1 MIDRR
6 FSLFLLI
13 LTGLADAAWTEE
25 ISVARGTRLAANVA
39 VDTQAAS
46 NQHQHDAVSR
56 IAPTAPPAVAAAPA
70 QPQTETLEH
79 AWARALAVD
88 QQLQARQ
95 YEVGSAQELVSLARA
110 ERRPVLAFDG
120 TYTVRDNETAFVF
133 RGNGLTLPIN
143 VFPDTQKEDFAFQAI
158 VDVPLYTS
166 GRIRH
171 RIASAEARLT
181 STEFEVKSYRG
192 DLLLQVAQEYIAVLR
207 AERDLEVARSNV
219 RSLTAHLRDVAMLH
233 QHQRVPRSDLL
244 AAEVARSNAVQRE
257 IQILHQLDAA
267 RAAYNRRLGRP
278 LTAEFRL
285 AALALPSVPADLEEL
300 MSQATA
306 QRPEL
311 ASLAAEVQ
319 ALQEQGAGLLAGNRP
334 QLGVHGG
341 YAFQEN
347 RFRTPEGIAS
357 VGVGVNWNLWDGGKN
372 RHKAN
377 ALLQQAESLRRVR
390 ADLESRIRLE
400 VRNAWL
406 SIQEAQ
412 RRIEV
417 TREAV
422 QHAEENLRVNR
433 KRYEFGT
440 GTNTEVLDAVIL
452 RAETDRNHYNATYD
466 AVLAVLR
473 LRRAVGDL

>member
-1 MIDRR
+1 MIYRR
-6 FSLFLLI
+6 CPLI
-13 LTGLADAAWTEE
+13 LVVLIVLFEVVCADGDSFDRPSHLDVDPTTE
-25 ISVARGTRLAANVA
+25 IHSASKQHTSDLTRIPP
-39 VDTQAAS
+39 TQ
-46 NQHQHDAVSR
+46 
-56 IAPTAPPAVAAAPA
+56 PAAAPEQVPPPA
-70 QPQTETLEH
+70 ETLEQ
-79 AWARALAVD
+79 AWARALIVD

-95 YEVGSAQELVSLARA
+95 WEVGSAQELVKLAHA

-120 TYTVRDNETAFVF
+120 AYTVRDNETAFVF
-133 RGNGLTLPIN
+133 NANGLTLPTN
-143 VFPDTQKEDFAFQAI
+143 VFSDTQKEDFSFQAI
-158 VDVPLYTS
+158 VDVPLYTN

-171 RIASAEARLT
+171 RIAAAKAKLT
-181 STEFEVKSYRG
+181 STEFEVKSYQS
-192 DLLLQVAQEYIAVLR
+192 DLLLRVAEEYISVLR

-219 RSLTAHLRDVAMLH
+219 RSLTSHLRDVGMLH

-257 IQILHQLDAA
+257 IQVLHRLDAT

-285 AALALPSVPADLEEL
+285 AVLDMPTVPDDLERL
-300 MSQATA
+300 TLRATT

-311 ASLAAEVQ
+311 ASLGAEVQ
-319 ALQEQGAGLLAGNRP
+319 ALHEQGEGLLARNRP
-334 QLGVHGG
+334 QFGVQGG
-341 YAFQEN
+341 YAYQEN
-347 RFRTPEGIAS
+347 RYRTPDGIAS
-357 VGVGVNWNLWDGGKN
+357 VGVGINWNMWDGGKS
-372 RHKAN
+372 RFKAN
-377 ALLQQAESLRRVR
+377 ALLQQAESLRSIR

-400 VRNAWL
+400 VRQSWL

-417 TREAV
+417 TQEAV
-422 QHAEENLRVNR
+422 QHADENLRVNR
-433 KRYEFGT
+433 KRYEYGT

-452 RAETDRNHYNATYD
+452 RTETDRNHYNASYD